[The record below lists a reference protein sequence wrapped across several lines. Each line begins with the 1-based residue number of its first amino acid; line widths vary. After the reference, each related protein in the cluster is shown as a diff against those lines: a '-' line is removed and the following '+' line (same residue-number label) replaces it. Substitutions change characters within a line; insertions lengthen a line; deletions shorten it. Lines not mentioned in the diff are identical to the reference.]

1 MRGGREAGVSTILEF
16 SKEFEL
22 ENVSNQCVVW
32 KSIFVCSSFCEKMAE
47 NDSELSR
54 LVFQSVL
61 S

>member
-32 KSIFVCSSFCEKMAE
+32 K
-47 NDSELSR
+47 
-54 LVFQSVL
+54 
-61 S
+61 